1 MPGEK
6 KDEIHNRLF
15 EWLENSESLDQSLIR
30 QGRSA
35 IFIAR
40 EGKIEFAN
48 GATSWILGYSPDE
61 LIATPVEKVF
71 RPETAQKIFGSD
83 GSQPRQPGECSL
95 LELTVLHKNGQEI
108 PVEAEVAG
116 IDYKGSP
123 STLAILHH
131 GLDRQRLDE
140 QLKDGLEKLKKT
152 FGAIIE
158 ALNKLVEARDPYTGS
173 HQRRVADLARAIAV
187 DMGLSAETID
197 GLSLAAM
204 VHDVGKVAVPS
215 EILNKPGPLNKS
227 EWGLIKNHPRT
238 GYELLKDVEFPWPV
252 AKIILQHHERLD
264 GSGYP
269 DGLKGGEIR
278 LEARILA
285 VADVVE
291 AMSSLRP
298 YREPHPLEEALQE
311 IEKNKGLLYD
321 PDVVDFCLRLFREK
335 GYKLKED
342 YK

>member
-1 MPGEK
+1 MPGER
-6 KDEIHNRLF
+6 KDKVHSL
-15 EWLENSESLDQSLIR
+15 LECLESSESLDQSLIN

-40 EGKIEFAN
+40 QGKIEFAN
-48 GATSWILGYSPDE
+48 EATSSILGYSLDE
-61 LIATPVEKVF
+61 IMAAPVEKVF
-71 RPETAQKIFGSD
+71 PPETAEKIFGRN
-83 GSQPRQPGECSL
+83 GSEPGLPGDCSL
-95 LELTVLHKNGQEI
+95 LELTVLNKNGQEI
-108 PVEAEVAG
+108 PVEAEVAV

-131 GLDRQRLDE
+131 GLDRRRLDE

-187 DMGLSAETID
+187 GMGLSTETVD

-215 EILNKPGPLNKS
+215 EILNKPGPLSKS
-227 EWGLIKNHPRT
+227 EWGLIKNHSRT

-252 AKIILQHHERLD
+252 AEIILQHHERLD

-269 DGLKGGEIR
+269 DGLKEGEIR

-298 YREPHPLEEALQE
+298 YRDPHPLEEALQE
-311 IEKNKGLLYD
+311 IEKNRGLLYD
-321 PDVVDFCLRLFREK
+321 PDVVRFCLRLFREK

-342 YK
+342 YR